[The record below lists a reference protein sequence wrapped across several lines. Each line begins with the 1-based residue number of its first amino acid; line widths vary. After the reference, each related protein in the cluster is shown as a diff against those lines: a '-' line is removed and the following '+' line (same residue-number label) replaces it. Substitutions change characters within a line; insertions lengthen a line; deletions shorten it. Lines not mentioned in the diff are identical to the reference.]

1 MTLRERFDD
10 DMTTCP
16 TTPMAFDDT
25 PVADTD
31 LAALPDS
38 ARRYLRYMGVVGRPA
53 DHGFRAHLFGR
64 FRRRPAQRWTR
75 CEAWQ
80 HNSVA
85 PVSRIFHL
93 RLDFARVLPMY
104 GRDTYLDG
112 RGRMRVKVLG
122 LTVADQHGPELDL
135 GELVTFLDDAVVF
148 APSMLLRLPVTWTAV
163 DDDSFDLSLTD
174 HGTTVRARV
183 SLTAEGAP
191 CDFSTED
198 RYADLPGGLVRAR
211 WSTPLH
217 GWTAGA
223 RPYPARGSAIWHLP
237 SGPFTYAEFEFSP
250 TSVEHGPSAAD

>member
-16 TTPMAFDDT
+16 AAPMAFDRT
-25 PVADTD
+25 PVTDTA

-38 ARRYLRYMGVVGRPA
+38 AQRYLRYMGVVGRPA
-53 DHGFRAHLFGR
+53 DRGFRAHLFGR
-64 FRRRPAQRWTR
+64 FRRRPAQRWMR

-80 HNSVA
+80 HTSVA

-112 RGRMRVKVLG
+112 HGRMRATLFG
-122 LTVADQHGPELDL
+122 LTVADGHGPELDV
-135 GELVTFLDDAVVF
+135 GELVTFLNDAVVL
-148 APSMLLRLPVTWTAV
+148 APSMLLRLPVMWTAV

-191 CDFSTED
+191 CDFTTED

-211 WSTPLH
+211 WSTPLL
-217 GWTAGA
+217 GWAGGT
-223 RPYPARGSAIWHLP
+223 RPCPTHGSAIWHLP
-237 SGPFTYAEFEFSP
+237 SGPFSYAEFDYSP
-250 TSVEHGPSAAD
+250 AAIEYAPTA